1 MQVILDQRDAVGAFV
16 ARHIPGCERGWN
28 TFTAIGV
35 SDGEK
40 LVAGVVYHNWSPES
54 AVIEMSTAA
63 TTPHWC
69 RRHVLK
75 AIYGYPFD
83 GVGCRMVVMRVA
95 EGNAGMRSIAMRL
108 GCREYVIGDLR
119 ADGEAEVI
127 YTLTKAAWQK
137 FIGASHG

>member
-1 MQVILDQRDAVGAFV
+1 MEIVLDRRDEVGAFV
-16 ARHIPGCERGWN
+16 ASNIPGCERGWIN
-28 TFTAIGV
+28 FTAIGV
-35 SDGEK
+35 SDGAK
-40 LVAGVVYHNWSPES
+40 LVAGVVYHNWSPEGG
-54 AVIEMSTAA
+54 VIEMSSAA

-75 AIYGYPFD
+75 AIYAYPFD

-95 EGNAGMRSIAMRL
+95 EGNARMRAIAKRL
-108 GCREYVIGDLR
+108 GCREYIIDDLR
-119 ADGEAEVI
+119 AEGEAEVI